1 MYNELAKEFAYKFC
15 NDAVEGTKEMMGD
28 MPEDYRDYKSAK
40 AVIEASIESF
50 SESCLEDYLYDFCET
65 VRKEVAKQ
73 RVVVNSIS
81 FDDEGFRS
89 ALQTIE
95 VKN

>member
-1 MYNELAKEFAYKFC
+1 MYTELAKEFAYKFC
-15 NDAVEGTKEMMGD
+15 NDAVEGTKDMMGD

-50 SESCLEDYLYDFCET
+50 SESCLDDYLNDFCNT
-65 VRKEVAKQ
+65 VRIEVAKQ
-73 RVVVNSIS
+73 RVVVNSIA